1 MKKDNIKILI
11 IIFSVIVILV
21 TLLGYDSDNG
31 IESELLGED
40 FNNVNEEE
48 VSDEELEEIF
58 DEELLDLIEEI

>member
-11 IIFSVIVILV
+11 IIFSIIVIVV
-21 TLLGYDSDNG
+21 TLLGYNSDKD

-40 FNNVNEEE
+40 FNNVNEE

-58 DEELLDLIEEI
+58 DEELLDLIDEV